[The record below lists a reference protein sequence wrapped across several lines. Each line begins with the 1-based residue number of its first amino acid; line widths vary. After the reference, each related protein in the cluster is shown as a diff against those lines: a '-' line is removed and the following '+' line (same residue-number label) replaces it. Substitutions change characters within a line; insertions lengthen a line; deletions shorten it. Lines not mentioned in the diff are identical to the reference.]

1 MARTKVL
8 TQDQIV
14 KCAYNIARDK
24 GLNAITIRE
33 IGKQLNKSTAP
44 IYTQYQS
51 IDSIIDDLV
60 LYINEV
66 LQEYTMKPSSK
77 SGFLNIGIGFITF
90 VFENKRIFTDFFM
103 SIRNPS
109 SIFSNDKD
117 VFISQMR
124 KDSFLNLLSDQSL
137 TQIYNDMVVYC
148 YGLAVMMCSN
158 LGQSDDLK
166 YYLNKLREA
175 GNIMIGY
182 QMFKSGLYDDIV
194 RKLIFKEE

>member
-194 RKLIFKEE
+194 RKLISKEE

>member
-51 IDSIIDDLV
+51 IDSIINDLV

-137 TQIYNDMVVYC
+137 SQIYNDMVVYC

-194 RKLIFKEE
+194 RKLISKEE

>member
-1 MARTKVL
+1 
-8 TQDQIV
+8 
-14 KCAYNIARDK
+14 
-24 GLNAITIRE
+24 
-33 IGKQLNKSTAP
+33 
-44 IYTQYQS
+44 
-51 IDSIIDDLV
+51 
-60 LYINEV
+60 
-66 LQEYTMKPSSK
+66 
-77 SGFLNIGIGFITF
+77 IGIGFITF

-109 SIFSNDKD
+109 SIFSNDKA

-158 LGQSDDLK
+158 LGQGDDLK

>member
-14 KCAYNIARDK
+14 KCAYKIARDK

-77 SGFLNIGIGFITF
+77 SGFLNTGIGFITF

-194 RKLIFKEE
+194 RKLISKEE